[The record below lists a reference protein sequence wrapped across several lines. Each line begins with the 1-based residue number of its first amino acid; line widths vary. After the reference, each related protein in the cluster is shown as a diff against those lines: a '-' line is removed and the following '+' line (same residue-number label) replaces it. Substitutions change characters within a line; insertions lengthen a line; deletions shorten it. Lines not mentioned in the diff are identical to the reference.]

1 VLSRVEAAI
10 ASDNLEL
17 AIETVSSLPQSG
29 QDILAPWVAQV
40 QMRLDALVAADM
52 LADSLTSN

>member
-1 VLSRVEAAI
+1 
-10 ASDNLEL
+10 
-17 AIETVSSLPQSG
+17 LPQSG